1 VQHCYSV
8 VSDIYSMVMVIF
20 GKLPCVLVTSLVV
33 QRVDVLET
41 KMKTKVIA
49 WCYYMFYVIKF
60 L

>member
-8 VSDIYSMVMVIF
+8 VSDIYSMIMIIF
-20 GKLPCVLVTSLVV
+20 GKLPRVLATSSVV

-49 WCYYMFYVIKF
+49 QCYCRFYII
-60 L
+60 